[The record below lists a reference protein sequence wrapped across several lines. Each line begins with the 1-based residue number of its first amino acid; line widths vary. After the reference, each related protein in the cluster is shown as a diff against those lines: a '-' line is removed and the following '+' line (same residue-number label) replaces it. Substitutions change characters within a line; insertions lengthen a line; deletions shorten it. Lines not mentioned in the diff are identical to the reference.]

1 MWITTNPMIKEI
13 KNQNIS
19 HKAFTL
25 IEMIIVLIII
35 GILLLAT
42 LYLSWEQIQKVR
54 NKTVKEAILS
64 EWQSRYSSNLSSSY
78 FGSIWYKDMNVGLE
92 KWKNDINFEY
102 MDREHENE
110 KLENTFV
117 DNFSIKYIKADN
129 DVKDNINLTYQPYQI
144 KCKIWENYDS
154 VKLVININDNK
165 DYCFEINNKNCR
177 LIELSE
183 FNCNTFRLANHIG
196 D

>member
-117 DNFSIKYIKADN
+117 DNFNIKYIKADN

-183 FNCNTFRLANHIG
+183 FNCSTFRLANHIG

>member
-92 KWKNDINFEY
+92 KWKNDINCEY

-117 DNFSIKYIKADN
+117 DNFNIKYIKADN

>member
-117 DNFSIKYIKADN
+117 DNFNIKYIKADN